1 MVICSWLKKL
11 NCPPMCDNSLHM
23 PLKCIISFHVRGACA
38 EHDFFSKHQRQL
50 TNWAATRWVSCLRLT
65 EFVSTDSKPKGL
77 QSCRLFPW
85 GGLCK
90 VCPFLWDLRF
100 GEREGGGGIA
110 GCIPYEGEDWLG
122 DVRGCLVLYEG
133 GEEIGQ
139 VGMRRGRYAT

>member
-1 MVICSWLKKL
+1 M
-11 NCPPMCDNSLHM
+11 
-23 PLKCIISFHVRGACA
+23 
-38 EHDFFSKHQRQL
+38 
-50 TNWAATRWVSCLRLT
+50 SCLRLT
-65 EFVSTDSKPKGL
+65 EFVSADSKPKGL

-110 GCIPYEGEDWLG
+110 GCIPYEGKDWLR

-139 VGMRRGRYAT
+139 VGMSRGRHAI